1 MLKTNNL
8 TVPAVVAKY
17 VNSVNFDGA
26 LRAHERN
33 PYEANEIALASPH
46 QQLIAKLWYNN
57 QRFLGLHV
65 DKKKYSALSA
75 YIEAFHDN
83 ILREEESYFLFENYS
98 ETIEYLFKERKNWKW
113 SISIENDIPLELAD
127 ISEKILCLESG
138 QSLFLPFCGYGD
150 VAVKFPQC
158 RIIGFVEDATV
169 AALTQIRLAA
179 AGIDAEISYQRTDEP
194 LLNISDMI
202 FDAIICSQIASSEIN
217 VLYQSCSLEKLY
229 CNNIAPHIVAF
240 CNSSLLS
247 SNARNLTSF
256 RAKMLAELSIAA
268 IVELPQYIYRDSA
281 NSPLLL
287 YIDKTAY
294 FSEEDIPGIVM
305 YNASSAVRNIGSTTK
320 AKRLDVDTFSSDINN
335 ASKPELQSI
344 IRRIPYGDIDSDILF
359 PRYYLLNRDINTGR
373 KLSEIVSIAERQRI
387 EPTGMRYKYSVDE
400 HDLSFMFND
409 AHLTLDKIDASSP
422 ETRRISYFCPVKPCI
437 FLTVTS
443 TVAFVGYSDLSD
455 PNAYY
460 SVPPMVKCMYVNN
473 GFSVEYVAALL
484 LTENVSE
491 QITAMVLGP
500 GLRGVNDSFLSKVYV
515 PKQDKEQMSH
525 FLEEKFR
532 DSMSDKEKELI
543 EERNKYERN
552 VRLRK
557 HALTQSVSS
566 FGALFNTLN
575 KCRQRNGG
583 VLHDEDI
590 VSPISKKTVAQ
601 IFDTLAARMSSIQE
615 KLSKIADVEFDFGE
629 SVNIDPEEFILNY
642 IDSKENGWLNFH
654 GETGWDKTKT
664 FNKSKEDYRL
674 PSDGSLVLAK
684 GEPICTFS
692 FPKKA
697 LEHIFN
703 NIVSNALAHGFTD
716 EKRNDYKIRFSW
728 ETQGMDLIVTVEN
741 NGSPLPEGVQ
751 PEDILSYGFSTKL
764 NVDGHNG
771 LGGSEIESIMR
782 DYKGKVEVIS
792 QPDEEYPVK
801 YKLIFTNTK
810 YTFVHYL

>member
-8 TVPAVVAKY
+8 TVQAVVAKY
-17 VNSVNFDGA
+17 VNSVNFRSA
-26 LRAHERN
+26 RRAHEGN
-33 PYEANEIALASPH
+33 PYEADEIALASPH
-46 QQLIAKLWYNN
+46 QQLIAKLCYENWQRPENHPFFNQIKVYLDSFKEDILTENEMVFLVNN
-57 QRFLGLHV
+57 C
-65 DKKKYSALSA
+65 
-75 YIEAFHDN
+75 N
-83 ILREEESYFLFENYS
+83 
-98 ETIEYLFKERKNWKW
+98 ETIEHIFQERKNWKW
-113 SISIENDIPLELAD
+113 SISVENDMPIELGE
-127 ISEKILCLESG
+127 ISEKILDLESG
-138 QSLFLPFCGYGD
+138 QTLFLPFCGYGD
-150 VAVKFPQC
+150 IAVRFPQC
-158 RIIGFVEDATV
+158 KIYGFVEDATV
-169 AALTQIRLAA
+169 AVFTQIRLSV
-179 AGIDAEISYQRTDEP
+179 AGIEAEISYQRSCEP
-194 LLNISDMI
+194 IKAFSDKH
-202 FDAIICSQIASSEIN
+202 FDAIICSQIASSDISE
-217 VLYQSCSLEKLY
+217 LYSSCSIENLY
-229 CNNIAPHIVAF
+229 YNNVAPRIVAF
-240 CNSSLLS
+240 CRSSLLS
-247 SNARNLTSF
+247 SPARNLASF
-256 RAKMLAELSIAA
+256 RARMLAELNIGA
-268 IVELPQYIYRDSA
+268 IVELPQYLYRDSA

-287 YIDKTAY
+287 YIDKTGY
-294 FSEEDIPGIVM
+294 YSEDEIPSIVM
-305 YNASSAVRNIGSTTK
+305 YNASSAVRNVGSTTK
-320 AKRLDVDTFSSDINN
+320 AKRLDVDTFLSDINN
-335 ASKPELQSI
+335 AYKPELETI

-674 PSDGSLVLAK
+674 PDDGSLILAK
-684 GEPICTFS
+684 GEPTCTFS

-697 LEHIFN
+697 LEHIFD
-703 NIVSNALAHGFTD
+703 NIVSNALAHGFTE

-741 NGSPLPEGVQ
+741 NGSPLPEGIQ

-810 YTFVHYL
+810 FSFVHFL